1 MDCNT
6 SEIWIIHWQVW
17 KIATMMLVVVKTTMI
32 PTPIVKTHC
41 QVMRIVNLKHFM
53 TKEKS

>member
-17 KIATMMLVVVKTTMI
+17 KIARMTLVVVKKTMI
-32 PTPIVKTHC
+32 PTPIVKTPC
-41 QVMRIVNLKHFM
+41 QVMRFM